1 MRICPSQRQREKNGE
16 LVGLNL
22 IYYRLRVDKED
33 VSWPLRQKKK
43 KLRLHFNINTIICVE
58 LFFYL
63 SFIVFPALDLV
74 SAADL

>member
-1 MRICPSQRQREKNGE
+1 MEKSSYFLIKIYDAAE
-16 LVGLNL
+16 RVGLKL
-22 IYYRLRVDKED
+22 DLLSTKTWQRKT
-33 VSWPLRQKKK
+33 
-43 KLRLHFNINTIICVE
+43 KLRLHFNINTIICVD